1 MKVSIT
7 SPLSTATPDN
17 AMKPTAA
24 ETENGMPRSQSATM
38 PPDSASG
45 TALKTSS
52 ASRAEPSAANRIRK
66 IITKQAGT
74 TMVRRS
80 RAEARFSNCPPQVIQ
95 YPDGS
100 FTSFEI
106 FSWAS
111 RTTEPMSR
119 PRTFAVTTTRR
130 FPFSRLTWLGPSVN
144 VSVAT
149 SRRGIVMRDGAPP
162 SPGSGTG
169 RADITSALAR
179 SASGSR
185 TTIWKRRSP
194 SNTSPASRP
203 PIAVPITS

>member
-7 SPLSTATPDN
+7 SPLSTATPDS

-52 ASRAEPSAANRIRK
+52 ASRAEPSAANSIRK

-74 TMVRRS
+74 TMVRRC
-80 RAEARFSNCPPQVIQ
+80 RAEARFSNCPPHAIQ

-100 FTSFEI
+100 FTPCKI

-130 FPFSRLTWLGPSVN
+130 LPFSRLTWLGPSVN
-144 VSVAT
+144 VSDAT
-149 SRRGIVMRDGAPP
+149 SRKGIVMRDAAPP
-162 SPGSGTG
+162 SPGNGTG
-169 RADITSALAR
+169 RPNHVALPR